1 MSPLIAQM
9 NPTVRRNSI
18 PRSDT
23 IPEEPIMAAPA
34 DSWLGSQP
42 HRASLQHNTLES
54 DNLSHDDMMSQ
65 MGSLLKD
72 LSRGEDGIRKF
83 LAAGEGAEVPAGVPQ
98 IVKQSVPLEQLLGS
112 LQDLLFV
119 VEGAMPV
126 QSPIP
131 SHMSSPRS
139 PGNPAVNSQT
149 IRTPGYP
156 SARNSYAP
164 PATKPPPPPGVLF
177 YDSIPERFSR
187 FFRSFRSSFQK
198 CVSKATS
205 TSSWAGQCVATV
217 VSSNFR
223 SCRLIV
229 YFPLTYV
236 NSIDH

>member
-1 MSPLIAQM
+1 
-9 NPTVRRNSI
+9 
-18 PRSDT
+18 
-23 IPEEPIMAAPA
+23 MAAPA

-187 FFRSFRSSFQK
+187 LFRLRFVQVFKNVCQKPLPPAVGRVSASPRSSA
-198 CVSKATS
+198 ATS
-205 TSSWAGQCVATV
+205 DPADLSSI
-217 VSSNFR
+217 F
-223 SCRLIV
+223 
-229 YFPLTYV
+229 
-236 NSIDH
+236 H